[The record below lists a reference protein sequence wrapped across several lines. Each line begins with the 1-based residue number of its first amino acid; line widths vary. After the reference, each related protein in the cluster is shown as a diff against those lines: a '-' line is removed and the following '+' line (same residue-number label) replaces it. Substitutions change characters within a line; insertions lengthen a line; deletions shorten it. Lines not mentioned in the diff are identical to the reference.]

1 MPANSTPLDPD
12 LTHRVRNLVFE
23 GGGVWGIAYEGALLE
38 LQEQGVL
45 ANLRRVAGASAGA
58 ITAALLAVGYTP
70 VELGVVLRE
79 SNFKA
84 FQDDD
89 FGFGRDTARLLGE
102 YGWYKGDKFRE
113 WIKKYIAAKVAAM
126 SKQHGVA
133 SPGPAPTF
141 KQLDSWQA
149 ALAKKGVKLPKPFLI
164 GSNLSR
170 QCRETYSLEESP
182 NLKLQDG
189 VRRSMSIPLFFA
201 CERGAKK
208 DVIVDGGLTWNY
220 PVNLFDH
227 VDYLDDPANGL
238 VVNYQSD
245 DKFRFNTETLGFR
258 VDTTK
263 ELEFNLKDWSNEPL
277 KIDNIVR
284 YGWALVAFMRAIAN
298 KVHLHKNDWSRT
310 VFIDVG
316 EKIGFTDFD
325 LNSEQQ
331 KFLSDRGREGVRK
344 FLEWRASA
352 KGRKEVASI
361 YKSIAATDEE

>member
-1 MPANSTPLDPD
+1 MPTNNPSGSLALGPI
-12 LTHRVRNLVFE
+12 RNLVFE

-38 LQEQGVL
+38 LEERGVL
-45 ANLRRVAGASAGA
+45 GDVRRVGGASAGA

-70 VELGVVLRE
+70 TELGIVLRE
-79 SNFKA
+79 TNFKE
-84 FQDDD
+84 FKDDD

-113 WIKKYIAAKVAAM
+113 WIKKFLAAKIAAM
-126 SKQHGVA
+126 SKQHGVQ
-133 SPGPAPTF
+133 SPGSAPSF
-141 KQLDSWQA
+141 QQLHLWQE
-149 ALAKKGVKLPKPFLI
+149 ALAKKGVRLPRPFLI
-164 GSNLSR
+164 GSNLSK
-170 QCRETYSLEESP
+170 QCREVYSVFESP
-182 NLKLQDG
+182 EVKLHEA

-201 CERGAKK
+201 CARTADK

-227 VDYLDDPANGL
+227 ADYLNDPKNGVR
-238 VVNYQSD
+238 VVYNPAAT
-245 DKFRFNTETLGFR
+245 FRFNKETLGFR

-263 ELEFNLKDWSNEPL
+263 ELEFNLKDWANEPL

-298 KVHLHKNDWSRT
+298 KVHLHRNDWART

-316 EKIGFTDFD
+316 ETIGFTDFE
-325 LNSEQQ
+325 LKREQQ

-344 FLEWRASA
+344 YFEWRDSPAGQTEIGEILTGIRAS
-352 KGRKEVASI
+352 
-361 YKSIAATDEE
+361 